1 MIFFKN
7 WLFKKNHKAVLFF
20 LMNTLLV
27 FGQTN
32 NETKPQSHGSWT
44 ENSKIISFG
53 LGGPNTDP
61 FYYVKLDA
69 SSTSTLSDFKSDL
82 VQHAKAEFALTGHF
96 GFVISA
102 NRSSLKYKESYFV
115 NNSFGSTKNTIDLNL
130 KVITINLRINYHF
143 LYDKIIDPY
152 IGIGA
157 GLRKIELTTPSS
169 VYKVTAFEPRIPFG
183 FEATLGLRM
192 LVAGRAGVYFET
204 GIGRSFIQGG
214 LSLNLGRIRKKSK
227 SS

>member
-1 MIFFKN
+1 MVLFRSLKN
-7 WLFKKNHKAVLFF
+7 SGFKKGDQAFLFFMLNAVLIC
-20 LMNTLLV
+20 
-27 FGQTN
+27 GQTN
-32 NETKPQSHGSWT
+32 SETKRPANGSWT

-53 LGGPNTDP
+53 VGGPNTDP

-82 VQHAKAEFALTGHF
+82 VQHAKAEFALSGHF
-96 GFVISA
+96 GFVICA
-102 NRSSLKYKESYFV
+102 NRSILKYKESYFV

-130 KVITINLRINYHF
+130 KVLTINLRVNYHF

-183 FEATLGLRM
+183 FEATLGLRI
-192 LVAGRAGVYFET
+192 LVAGRAGV
-204 GIGRSFIQGG
+204 
-214 LSLNLGRIRKKSK
+214 
-227 SS
+227 